1 MEALDLFH
9 RLVSVARP
17 RQRRYRLTSQ
27 PAMDV
32 NRSMDS
38 ILDNMEGHSKR
49 RSSYSNFELRAI
61 KRLQT
66 LKMSSNGLAVSKV
79 LEQIQMVQG
88 MIDMNASSLNSLRTQ
103 FSTNSDL
110 IQQEIRTLEG
120 KLVKLFSRQL
130 VTKQKCGED
139 WNHCEKLRYYPRLEQ
154 WLQVV
159 GINEEAI
166 KSLEEKCNTIEG
178 LLSLSD
184 EKVRAVLENYA
195 DGKEESRRLIAAL
208 KHLQA
213 YTERQ
218 KQGHKDSTSDIY
230 WDSWDTGRTREK
242 TASTSLSE
250 RSSRSSVTLDN
261 EVLSSSPSLDAN
273 SEGSRLSTL
282 SSSDTDTAPSF
293 KQHSPLPAHFIV
305 RNGSP
310 SSPLKRSVSDE
321 VNLAHRIHITNEHAS
336 ATVGKK
342 RGRGKLEP
350 IVPGMTIQIP
360 KSVSGDICQSDSEY
374 DHNSSCHTL
383 DSSSPSRITHYG
395 MQHTIKHRFSQKTF
409 LASLA
414 CDHCHKILLVG
425 VKCKHCRMKFHKKCA
440 KRTPSLCQLPKPYGD
455 FFVSQVR
462 RAWEYRSLPST
473 RSGFKR
479 TNSEPSSIALQVEGL
494 KQKGRANRS
503 HGDLNSVD
511 QKCNSEIPVQF
522 SHKGSATNGDSGS
535 TSSST
540 SSPPAS
546 PLPSAAS
553 VSTSTCLSAQE
564 ELDQFPGSHFPFSD
578 VSRRMS
584 PAQSNEMIDSTS
596 TLTRTESVKSQKSN
610 NTTASNDSLQTL
622 SGDDA
627 PGVDVLGKQISDF
640 DSHTRTWG
648 RREQRGSLMSEWV
661 IPFEELDITWNP
673 LGAGRFG
680 KVYRGHWHGE
690 VAVKIIEIENPT
702 EEQLNAFKFQVGT
715 FRKTRHENVVLFMG
729 ACMDPPKLAIITS
742 MCRGFSLY
750 THVHVRKDDFH
761 LPKISQICTQISQ
774 GMGYLHARGI
784 VHTDLRSKNVFLES
798 ANRVVITDFGLF
810 SVAGLTT
817 KSARPGWLLIPDGW
831 LPYLAPE
838 VIRSLTTQQDAPD
851 SSQFTMATD
860 MYAFGTVWY
869 EMCIGAWPF
878 RKQIPEAII
887 WQVGKG
893 VKPPLTAVDVPREVK
908 DTLTVCWAYDPEKR
922 PTFSNLLRTLER
934 LPKQRQRLRRS
945 PSQPCTVGRGTEAV
959 I

>member
-1 MEALDLFH
+1 MRNPANMEALDLFY
-9 RLVSVARP
+9 RFVSVARP
-17 RQRRYRLTSQ
+17 RQRRYRLCTH
-27 PAMDV
+27 PAMGV

-38 ILDNMEGHSKR
+38 ILDDIEGCSKR

-88 MIDMNASSLNSLRTQ
+88 MIDINASSLNSLRTQ

-130 VTKQKCGED
+130 VTKQKCTED
-139 WNHCEKLRYYPRLEQ
+139 WNHCEKLRYYPKLEQ

-166 KSLEEKCNTIEG
+166 KNLEEKCNTVED

-184 EKVRAVLENYA
+184 EKLRAVLENYA
-195 DGKEESRRLIAAL
+195 DGREESRRLIAAL

-230 WDSWDTGRTREK
+230 WDSWDTGKTREK
-242 TASTSLSE
+242 TVSTSLSE
-250 RSSRSSVTLDN
+250 RSSRSSSTFDSDIPL
-261 EVLSSSPSLDAN
+261 SSPSSDVDT
-273 SEGSRLSTL
+273 EGSRLSTL
-282 SSSDTDTAPSF
+282 SASDTDTSSLR
-293 KQHSPLPAHFIV
+293 QHSPLPSHYIL
-305 RNGSP
+305 RTESL

-321 VNLAHRIHITNEHAS
+321 VNLGNKITIEHAS

-350 IVPGMTIQIP
+350 VIPGMTIQIP
-360 KSVSGDICQSDSEY
+360 KSASGDICQSDSESE
-374 DHNSSCHTL
+374 HNA
-383 DSSSPSRITHYG
+383 SSSPPSRITHFG
-395 MQHTIKHRFSQKTF
+395 MQHRINHRFSQKTF
-409 LASLA
+409 LVSLA

-425 VKCKHCRMKFHKKCA
+425 VKCKFCKMKFHKKCA
-440 KRTPSLCQLPKPYGD
+440 KSTPPSCGLPKDYGE
-455 FFVSQVR
+455 FFVRQLR
-462 RAWEYRSLPST
+462 RAWDYRSLPMT
-473 RSGFKR
+473 RSAVKR
-479 TNSEPSSIALQVEGL
+479 TNSEPTSIALQVFPE
-494 KQKGRANRS
+494 QNRANRS

-511 QKCNSEIPVQF
+511 RKCNSEIPAQF
-522 SHKGSATNGDSGS
+522 TNKSGASGDSCS

-540 SSPPAS
+540 SSPPSS
-546 PLPSAAS
+546 PLPTAGSATNSAS
-553 VSTSTCLSAQE
+553 LSAQE
-564 ELDQFPGSHFPFSD
+564 ELDQFPGSHFSFSD
-578 VSRRMS
+578 VSRMTS
-584 PAQSNEMIDSTS
+584 PTQSNEMIDSTS
-596 TLTRTESVKSQKSN
+596 TLTRTESVKSRQSN
-610 NTTASNDSLQTL
+610 LTTASNDSTL
-622 SGDDA
+622 SGDDV
-627 PGVDVLGKQISDF
+627 PSVDILDKQISDF
-640 DSHTRTWG
+640 DSHTKTWG

-750 THVHVRKDDFH
+750 THVHVRKDD
-761 LPKISQICTQISQ
+761 LPPEKISQFCTQISQ

-784 VHTDLRSKNVFLES
+784 VHTDLRSKNVFIES
-798 ANRVVITDFGLF
+798 GNRVVITDFGLF

-817 KSARPGWLLIPDGW
+817 KSVRPGWLLIPEGW

-838 VIRSLTTQQDAPD
+838 ILRSLTTLQDAPD

-869 EMCIGAWPF
+869 EMCSGAWPF

-893 VKPPLTAVDVPREVK
+893 VKPSLSNVDVPREVK

-922 PTFSNLLRTLER
+922 PTFGDLLRTLER
-934 LPKQRQRLRRS
+934 LPKQKGKLRRS
-945 PSQPCTVGRGTEAV
+945 PSQPCTVGRGAEALML
-959 I
+959 IQ